1 MTCTYREYWLGSCK
15 HVDTNSLHAI
25 VSDRNAA
32 VRSIKNLGMGTIPCL
47 YLLID
52 TMILELYVG
61 QTGNASRRIAE
72 QCSPRSHGGSPRRFN
87 KVVIIWD
94 GRPIQITR
102 FNDEAVRKGI
112 EARLIRAFSTDGKF
126 SLTNKMPSGS
136 ETTLDQAEQVEAF
149 GSEALFALQGL
160 RYLGGSTA
168 AAAGGGR
175 QSWRQRGSRA
185 ARAAR
190 LWGGAP
196 QGAVERVSARGHAYD
211 VAGNR

>member
-112 EARLIRAFSTDGKF
+112 EARLISAFSTDGKF
-126 SLTNKMPSGS
+126 SLTNKLPSGS

-160 RYLGGSTA
+160 RYLGRQYGGGGRRGTSILA
-168 AAAGGGR
+168 AEGQSSRPRRPALGRRAAGG
-175 QSWRQRGSRA
+175 RGTGVG
-185 ARAAR
+185 ARPR
-190 LWGGAP
+190 I
-196 QGAVERVSARGHAYD
+196 
-211 VAGNR
+211 